1 MQPGCFGGNREAAQ
15 HRLHGDR
22 IEAARIVG
30 RDRRR
35 SGHAAQYIEPVLLTR
50 LLATLPGQCG
60 VCRGWSTSR
69 ICQPCLTRFAPAVP
83 RCTRCALGVPAGQPL
98 CGVCLREP
106 PPYARTVAAFDYV
119 PPWDHLIARFKFHA
133 ALDLA
138 PVFVQHLVA
147 TPRQETPTLLLPIP
161 LSEERLRE
169 RGYNQAWELARRLAR
184 AMHVRAAARLLLR
197 VRDTPHQMA
206 LPLERRA
213 GNVRGAFAIEP
224 RRRAELDGQAVALVD
239 DVMTTGATAAEAARV
254 LLQAG
259 AAQVQV
265 WVVARTPRPD

>member
-1 MQPGCFGGNREAAQ
+1 MQPGCFGGTREAAQ
-15 HRLHGDR
+15 RGLHGDR
-22 IEAARIVG
+22 IEAAQIVDG
-30 RDRRR
+30 GRR
-35 SGHAAQYIEPVLLTR
+35 SGHAGQYIEPVLPPR
-50 LLATLPGQCG
+50 FLAALPGLCG
-60 VCRGWSTSR
+60 VCRGWSTAR
-69 ICQPCLTRFAPAVP
+69 VCPPCLARFAPAVP
-83 RCTRCALGVPAGQPL
+83 RCTRCALEVPAGQPL
-98 CGVCLREP
+98 CGACLREP
-106 PPYARTVAAFDYV
+106 PPYAHTVAAFDYV
-119 PPWDHLIARFKFHA
+119 PPWDHLIARFKFRG

-138 PVFVQHLVA
+138 PVFVQHLLA
-147 TPRQETPTLLLPIP
+147 APRPQTPTLLLPVP
-161 LSEERLRE
+161 LGEIRLRE

-184 AMHVRAAARLLLR
+184 ALRIRADACLLLR

-213 GNVRGAFAIEP
+213 GNVRGAFAVEP
-224 RRRAELDGQAVALVD
+224 LRRSELEGRAVALVD

>member
-1 MQPGCFGGNREAAQ
+1 MQPGRFRGDREAAQ

-22 IEAARIVG
+22 VEAARIGG
-30 RDRRR
+30 RDRR
-35 SGHAAQYIEPVLLTR
+35 SGHAGQYIEPVLLPR
-50 LLATLPGQCG
+50 LLAALPGQCG
-60 VCRGWSTSR
+60 VCRGWSTAR
-69 ICQPCLTRFAPAVP
+69 ICRTCLTRFAPDVP
-83 RCTRCALGVPAGQPL
+83 RCLRCALEVPAGQPL
-98 CGVCLREP
+98 CGACLREP
-106 PPYARTVAAFDYV
+106 PPYARTFAAFDYV
-119 PPWDHLIARFKFHA
+119 PPWDQLIARFKFHA

-138 PVFVQHLVA
+138 QVFVQHLVA
-147 TPRQETPTLLLPIP
+147 APRQETPTLLLPIP

-184 AMHVRAAARLLLR
+184 AMRVRAEARLLLR

-224 RRRAELDGQAVALVD
+224 RRRAELDGHAVALVD

-265 WVVARTPRPD
+265 WVVARTRRPD